1 MTPRIVPGFSS
12 PSPDHSSCRR
22 ASTVMGA
29 CSPGTVDAG
38 GRTFMP
44 ESFII
49 ELQSLV
55 AGIVVREGGAFRF
68 YAANRAF
75 NLLEGRLFNTPRDA
89 QKAAESTRRRTG
101 KIDKA

>member
-12 PSPDHSSCRR
+12 PTPDHACCRR
-22 ASTVMGA
+22 ASTVTGA
-29 CSPGTVDAG
+29 CSPETVDAG
-38 GRTFMP
+38 GSTFMG

-49 ELQSLV
+49 ELQSQV

-68 YAANRAF
+68 YAATRAF
-75 NLLEGRLFNTPRDA
+75 NLLEGRLFNAPHHA
-89 QKAAESTRRRTG
+89 QKAVESTRRRTG